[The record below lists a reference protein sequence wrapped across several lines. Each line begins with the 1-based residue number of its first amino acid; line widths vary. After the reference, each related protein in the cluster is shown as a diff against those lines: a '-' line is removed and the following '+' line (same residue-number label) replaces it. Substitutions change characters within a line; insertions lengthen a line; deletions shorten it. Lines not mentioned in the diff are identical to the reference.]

1 MVISDFR
8 PLKARSAAAL
18 EHASFDHRKLIL
30 LHTGISSAVL
40 LILAVINL
48 ILQNQIAGT
57 VGLAGLGTRAVLE
70 TIQTILQVAVS
81 LAMPFWEFGYFFMV
95 LRLERGE
102 NASFSTLLGGFRC
115 FAPMLR
121 LMILNGLIYT
131 VIAFTV
137 LYPSMMIFIASPL
150 SNAYMN
156 ALEPLVI
163 SGAAVDPTALMQDSA
178 MVEALYAGLKPM
190 LAVFG
195 VLFLLIAAPVFYR
208 LRLTQF
214 ALADHPEEGAR
225 KAIGKSFRL
234 MKRNSLKLFKL
245 DLSFWWFYALQAV
258 MAVICYGD
266 MIAPMLGITLPFSA
280 DAAYLIFYCAN
291 LIGQLLLFW
300 YSKNY
305 VMATYAAVYD
315 SLDPPT
321 QDITLNPL

>member
-95 LRLERGE
+95 
-102 NASFSTLLGGFRC
+102 
-115 FAPMLR
+115 LR

-234 MKRNSLKLFKL
+234 MKRNCLKLLKL
-245 DLSFWWFYALQAV
+245 DISFWWFYALQAV
-258 MAVICYGD
+258 MALICYGD
-266 MIAPMLGITLPFSA
+266 LIAPKLGISLPFPA
-280 DAAYLIFYCAN
+280 DTAYLIFYCAN
-291 LIGQLLLFW
+291 LAGQLVLFW